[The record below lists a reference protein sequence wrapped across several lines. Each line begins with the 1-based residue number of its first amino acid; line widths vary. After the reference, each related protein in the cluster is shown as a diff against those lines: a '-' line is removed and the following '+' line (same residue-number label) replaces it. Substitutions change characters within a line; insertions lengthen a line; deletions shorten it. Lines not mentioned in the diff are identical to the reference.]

1 MACDH
6 PLFGFFFVKIV
17 FDSISNP
24 CTKLSLDLRCEWI
37 MISIENA
44 LTSRTWY
51 TFILDWWQL
60 LVLPRF
66 IQWECTKAKL
76 KKERIHTWSVCLRLL
91 GAWEH
96 DNCLECID
104 VRTWY
109 HDLYDDTKH
118 AHTLFCSL
126 GGALSLAFFSF
137 HFRDFVS
144 IYWMCLHDIEH
155 WRILWELYDIM
166 CIKCQIIKLFARITC
181 IVVLL
186 LNTSIFKR
194 FIGKCRANSFDIWYE
209 ISLDT
214 RTYLSYFSQPNLC
227 PLFVFVFVL
236 LLLLLVLLFTCP
248 LCFSFFIRSIRK

>member
-1 MACDH
+1 M
-6 PLFGFFFVKIV
+6 LKNGMWSSSVWFFFVKIV

-126 GGALSLAFFSF
+126 GGALSLAFFFISF
-137 HFRDFVS
+137 QRFCVDILNVFAWYRTLENPLRIVRYYVYQMSNHQALCKDNMHRCSTAKYQHF
-144 IYWMCLHDIEH
+144 
-155 WRILWELYDIM
+155 
-166 CIKCQIIKLFARITC
+166 
-181 IVVLL
+181 
-186 LNTSIFKR
+186 
-194 FIGKCRANSFDIWYE
+194 
-209 ISLDT
+209 
-214 RTYLSYFSQPNLC
+214 
-227 PLFVFVFVL
+227 
-236 LLLLLVLLFTCP
+236 
-248 LCFSFFIRSIRK
+248 

>member
-126 GGALSLAFFSF
+126 GGALSLAFFFISF
-137 HFRDFVS
+137 QRFCVDILNVFAWYRTLENPLRIVRYYVYQMSNHQALCKDNMHRCSTAKYQHF
-144 IYWMCLHDIEH
+144 
-155 WRILWELYDIM
+155 
-166 CIKCQIIKLFARITC
+166 
-181 IVVLL
+181 
-186 LNTSIFKR
+186 
-194 FIGKCRANSFDIWYE
+194 
-209 ISLDT
+209 
-214 RTYLSYFSQPNLC
+214 
-227 PLFVFVFVL
+227 
-236 LLLLLVLLFTCP
+236 
-248 LCFSFFIRSIRK
+248 

>member
-6 PLFGFFFVKIV
+6 PFLFCIFFVKIV

-37 MISIENA
+37 MISIQNA

-51 TFILDWWQL
+51 TFIFDWWQF

-66 IQWECTKAKL
+66 IQWVYKSSAL
-76 KKERIHTWSVCLRLL
+76 KKERTHLECVRLL
-91 GAWEH
+91 GVWEH

-118 AHTLFCSL
+118 AYTLYSVFIR
-126 GGALSLAFFSF
+126 LSRLLFF

-144 IYWMCLHDIEH
+144 ILNVFAWHRAVENPL
-155 WRILWELYDIM
+155 RIVLYYYVYQM
-166 CIKCQIIKLFARITC
+166 SNHQ
-181 IVVLL
+181 VL
-186 LNTSIFKR
+186 
-194 FIGKCRANSFDIWYE
+194 
-209 ISLDT
+209 
-214 RTYLSYFSQPNLC
+214 
-227 PLFVFVFVL
+227 
-236 LLLLLVLLFTCP
+236 
-248 LCFSFFIRSIRK
+248 RKDNMHRCSNAKYQHF